1 MDRKLDIDPD
11 IGQEKQTTTMD
22 HQVDLDHQH
31 QFVSFLDVM
40 CFFKLCACWCAFKV
54 QYSDFNTKDLYHKNV
69 VLPRQKVLLLNL
81 FFCQNKNMKKKE
93 NHNFFFSE

>member
-1 MDRKLDIDPD
+1 MDRKLDKDPD

-40 CFFKLCACWCAFKV
+40 CFF
-54 QYSDFNTKDLYHKNV
+54 
-69 VLPRQKVLLLNL
+69 
-81 FFCQNKNMKKKE
+81 
-93 NHNFFFSE
+93 